1 MSDKILIL
9 VNDKIEAYASR
20 VRIVKNPCVDNDE
33 ITAISRHIAVSGI
46 LENVDI
52 RKMWRDN
59 RGVLVICWD
68 VKTIWGDYATYKYH
82 DLMWYPWSE

>member
-1 MSDKILIL
+1 MSDKILFL

-20 VRIVKNPCVDNDE
+20 AENYNDAFVDNDE

-46 LENVDI
+46 LENVEI
-52 RKMWRDN
+52 REMWRDN

-82 DLMWYPWSE
+82 DLMWYPWNE

>member
-20 VRIVKNPCVDNDE
+20 VRIVKATCVDNDE
-33 ITAISRHIAVSGI
+33 ITAISRHIAVSGT
-46 LENVDI
+46 LENVEI
-52 RKMWRDN
+52 REMWRDN

-68 VKTIWGDYATYKYH
+68 IKTLMGDYATYKYH
-82 DLMWYPWSE
+82 DLMWYPWN